1 MQLPNNRK
9 LQEKNKQNIVTDPQ
23 INLSI
28 NWKVDKLIKPER
40 ELVLDLLES
49 DSLNIYDCVF
59 IINYIENNK
68 NIVLHNDKLKKSVFN
83 LENFRGANKKIF
95 ISNLKI
101 VIQEFWNISLRKL
114 SGLIYILH
122 TEKPWEFIK
131 KISYLKSVWLSSI
144 KEISNFKFEL
154 WLVKTNELLERLNIL
169 KQLGFD
175 KINDLIELKD
185 LLFSANIDN
194 LRFINNE
201 TDIRKKS
208 DLLKIKNILI
218 HWKTDNLR
226 IITKDLKI
234 NNIDDILNLDEV
246 IRKANSDNLIIL
258 LKIFNKENS
267 KDLRLLPN
275 ILKYINPKDLSEE
288 SVLNLIKEIVI
299 NKKKLKVDLSKIRN
313 NEIIKNN
320 WLIVV
325 WVCDKCEE
333 LHISTF
339 FEKNISCWL
348 VFLNWVLIWHVKNKN
363 IESFISYV
371 DYNPLKKWWIY
382 TLKNWNK
389 LDVWINNFDEIE
401 VRFLRNSDLNEAEM
415 DIWIKYMQYKY
426 KKIQK

>member
-9 LQEKNKQNIVTDPQ
+9 LQEKNKQNIVTYPQ

-28 NWKVDKLIKPER
+28 NWKVDKLIKPEL

-68 NIVLHNDKLKKSVFN
+68 NIVLQNDKLKKSVFH

-95 ISNLKI
+95 VSNLKI
-101 VIQEFWNISLRKL
+101 VIQEFWNISIRKL

-122 TEKPWEFIK
+122 TEKPSEFIK
-131 KISYLKSVWLSSI
+131 KISYLKRTWLSSI
-144 KEISNFKFEL
+144 KEISNFEFEL

-185 LLFSANIDN
+185 ILFSANIDN

-208 DLLKIKNILI
+208 DLLKIRSILI

-226 IITKDLKI
+226 IIIKNIKI
-234 NNIDDILNLDEV
+234 NNINDIFNLSEV
-246 IRKANSDNLIIL
+246 IRKANPDNLIIL
-258 LKIFNKENS
+258 LKIFNKKNS
-267 KDLRLLPN
+267 KDLILLPN
-275 ILKYINPKDLSEE
+275 ILKYIKPTDLSEE
-288 SVLNLIKEIVI
+288 FVLTLIKEIAI
-299 NKKKLKVDLSKIRN
+299 NKKKLKADLSKIRN
-313 NEIIKNN
+313 NEIINN
-320 WLIVV
+320 NQLVV
-325 WVCDKCEE
+325 IWVCDKCEE

-348 VFLNWVLIWHVKNKN
+348 VFLNWVLIWHTKGKGE
-363 IESFISYV
+363 ISFISYV
-371 DYNPLKKWWIY
+371 NHKSLKKWWVY

-389 LDVWINNFDEIE
+389 LEAWINNFDKIE
-401 VRFLRNSDLNEAEM
+401 VRFLRDSDLNETEM
-415 DIWIKYMQYKY
+415 DICISNMYR
-426 KKIQK
+426 KIRNM